1 MNKYNR
7 RSYTTKSQTSIPQY
21 TRPAPP
27 PIQQSLPQ
35 KESMMSNITS
45 SVIQGFAIGTGS
57 QLASRGI
64 DAIMGVRKIEVVE
77 KVNNNCNSESDIYF
91 NCIKSN
97 SDDVY
102 QCKHLF
108 ELLDKCKNI

>member
-97 SDDVY
+97 NNDVY

>member
-1 MNKYNR
+1 MKKYNR

-21 TRPAPP
+21 TSPS

-64 DAIMGVRKIEVVE
+64 DAIMGVRKIEVVD

-97 SDDVY
+97 NNDIS

>member
-1 MNKYNR
+1 MKKYNR

-21 TRPAPP
+21 TSPS

-77 KVNNNCNSESDIYF
+77 KVNNNCNNESDIYF